1 MKKQQRA
8 RRQMRQGTLMIAFIV
23 VVLCFS
29 ISVKTHGL
37 KAQVRENDE
46 KITVLQEEI
55 ASEQAR
61 AKELLKEVQYRQTKA
76 YVEEVAHEKLGLVYP
91 DEIFIKVDD
100 K

>member
-1 MKKQQRA
+1 
-8 RRQMRQGTLMIAFIV
+8 MRQGTLMIAFIV
-23 VVLCFS
+23 IVLCFS

-37 KAQVRENDE
+37 KAQVAENE
-46 KITVLQEEI
+46 EQIAVLQEQI
-55 ASEQAR
+55 ASEQTR

-76 YVEEVAHEKLGLVYP
+76 YVEEIAHEKLGLVYP